1 LNRGYQVAA
10 PGDVVQVAGGS
21 YGGQRIT
28 ASSKGGPRVTIKPAP
43 GARPVLAELEI
54 AASHLNV
61 LGPFRTQELETANTR
76 GAHVTDVLVQDI
88 DVNGQ
93 GTSDTPAWIAAVN
106 GVTWRRVEVHNAN
119 DANALLFID
128 GSYPENGS
136 VKNLTI
142 EDSSFHDVTVP
153 SGSGT
158 HSQCIYVAGTQGM
171 TVRRSHFYNCAIFD
185 IFQSGDVD
193 TTTDMLI
200 ENNVFEAPRLQ
211 GGSCCAYF
219 TVRFAWGV
227 PQRVVLRNNSSEHQ
241 MDFRLGAVNS
251 RVVGNT
257 IQSGIACADGVRFSH
272 NVVTKSRPCAS
283 TDRRVGRIGYRNP
296 DNHDFSLVSGSP
308 AIDAGDPSD
317 HPATDIAGLGRRGA
331 PDAGAYEF
339 NGIRRGGSPPPR
351 RSRNGGLVG
360 AWSFNEASGRQAVDG
375 SGRGNNGRIFGAAR
389 IAGRFGRA
397 LHFDGAND
405 FVAIRDAASFD
416 FKRGMTLEAW
426 VRPTGGPRRWRP
438 VIVKQ
443 RRSGAAYGLF
453 TAGRKGRASARLRTT
468 RIKKV
473 AGRPARTRSGWRH
486 LASTWNGKVLRLY
499 VDGRL
504 VAKKRLSK
512 RAAKSGGR
520 LLIGGSRGGSFKGAI
535 DEVRIYR
542 RALKPGRIRA
552 DRKRAI

>member
-1 LNRGYQVAA
+1 
-10 PGDVVQVAGGS
+10 
-21 YGGQRIT
+21 
-28 ASSKGGPRVTIKPAP
+28 VTIKPAP
-43 GARPVLAELEI
+43 GERPVLAELEI

-61 LGPFRTQELETANTR
+61 LGPFRTQALETANTR

-93 GTSDTPAWIAAVN
+93 GTSETPAWIAAVN

-283 TDRRVGRIGYRNP
+283 TDRRVSRIGYRNP

-308 AIDAGDPSD
+308 AINAGDPSD
-317 HPATDIAGLGRRGA
+317 HPHHHGGPATAGSSARGASTRRAAARRSTAPDGGTTAASSARRGSPGASAGRSISTA
-331 PDAGAYEF
+331 PTT
-339 NGIRRGGSPPPR
+339 SWPSVMPR
-351 RSRNGGLVG
+351 RST
-360 AWSFNEASGRQAVDG
+360 SS
-375 SGRGNNGRIFGAAR
+375 AA
-389 IAGRFGRA
+389 
-397 LHFDGAND
+397 
-405 FVAIRDAASFD
+405 
-416 FKRGMTLEAW
+416 
-426 VRPTGGPRRWRP
+426 
-438 VIVKQ
+438 
-443 RRSGAAYGLF
+443 
-453 TAGRKGRASARLRTT
+453 
-468 RIKKV
+468 
-473 AGRPARTRSGWRH
+473 
-486 LASTWNGKVLRLY
+486 
-499 VDGRL
+499 
-504 VAKKRLSK
+504 
-512 RAAKSGGR
+512 
-520 LLIGGSRGGSFKGAI
+520 
-535 DEVRIYR
+535 
-542 RALKPGRIRA
+542 
-552 DRKRAI
+552 